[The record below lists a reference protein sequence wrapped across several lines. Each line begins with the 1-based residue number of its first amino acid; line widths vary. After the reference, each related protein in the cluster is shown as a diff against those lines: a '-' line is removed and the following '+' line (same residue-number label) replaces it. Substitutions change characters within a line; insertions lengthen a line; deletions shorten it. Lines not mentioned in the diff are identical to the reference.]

1 MKRAVVPIS
10 ALIFLIVHPHGNV
23 ILFLLLV
30 KTKGV
35 NLNDYYLSE
44 EKLDNIIANALK
56 EYTGHGDITSEL
68 LIPPDLQGK
77 AFILVKKEGVLAG
90 IEVAARV
97 LHYFD
102 PVLRVDILIK
112 DGSRIKPGDVVGYIS
127 GSVRS
132 LLKAERVTLNF
143 LQRMSGIASQTA
155 EFVETVKGLR
165 SVIVDTRKTT
175 PGLRMLEKYAV
186 RMGGG
191 QNHRLHLSDAIL
203 IKDNH
208 VLALRALG
216 LTLEQIVRK
225 AKEKAMAGLVVEVEV
240 SSVEDALEVAK
251 AGADMIMLDN
261 MNIEEMRRAVNELP
275 GHVKIEASG
284 GVNLHNVRAIA
295 ETGVDLIS
303 IGALTHSTKSLD
315 ISIELEPQTLKLF

>member
-1 MKRAVVPIS
+1 M
-10 ALIFLIVHPHGNV
+10 
-23 ILFLLLV
+23 
-30 KTKGV
+30 
-35 NLNDYYLSE
+35 NDYYLSE
-44 EKLDNIIANALK
+44 EQLDIIIANALD
-56 EYTGHGDITSEL
+56 EDAGHGDITSEI

-77 AFILVKKEGVLAG
+77 AYILVKKEGVLAG
-90 IEVAARV
+90 IGVVTRV
-97 LHYFD
+97 LHHVD
-102 PVLRVDILIK
+102 PSLKVDILIN
-112 DGSRIKPGDVVGYIS
+112 DGTRIKPGDVVGYIS

-155 EFVETVKGLR
+155 EFVEAVKGLR

-175 PGLRMLEKYAV
+175 PCLRMLEKYAV

-191 QNHRLHLSDAIL
+191 QNHRMHLSDAIL
-203 IKDNH
+203 VKDNH
-208 VLALRALG
+208 ISALRALG
-216 LTLEQIVRK
+216 LTLEQIVRR
-225 AKEKAMAGLVVEVEV
+225 AKEKAPAGLVVEVEV
-240 SSVEDALEVAK
+240 GTVEDALEAAE
-251 AGADMIMLDN
+251 AGADVIMFDN
-261 MNIEEMRRAVNELP
+261 MSIEEMRRGVNKLP
-275 GHVKIEASG
+275 GNVKIEASG